1 MKKYIPDSLGAA
13 GYCLLVAG
21 LYVQFGLGVALIG
34 GGVLLMVGAW
44 LWGRP

>member
-1 MKKYIPDSLGAA
+1 MKKYLPDVLGAA

-21 LYVQFGLGVALIG
+21 LYVQFGPGVALMA
-34 GGVLLMVGAW
+34 GGVLLMAGAW